1 MSQAISVKST
11 IEAGEISRGIATETA
26 LIVERIRKCRG
37 KMAARRCLNQLR
49 QRYISNR
56 LNIYTCAIF
65 LISLPLILAIEET
78 TFAGLSAENAARM
91 LAGSP
96 GDVEKA
102 PSHHSEMSLVLPHDT
117 YPGFSIKKFKTHP
130 VKINGSSHAGG
141 AAYHMLDSD
150 YSKYFTVLE
159 DGVVMTTADI
169 SPLVNRPVQLVVVE
183 QTPNVTNTHNL
194 QLFVMHRNDMLR
206 FSGSLLD
213 ASGEVRENQPAG
225 TRVRGVPLM
234 QAFSGSILDEELA
247 TPKKVR
253 YTIIDGNV
261 DDAFALQERKANK
274 NIQISA
280 KSLVINGDD
289 ESGVWLVTNRPLDR
303 EERAH
308 YDLSVEASDVDG
320 LDKTVSKIQITIL
333 DENDNRP
340 IFKSMDYK
348 FAIAGQK
355 SANMESNSSV
365 TYKRFAIMGKVE
377 ATDADGD
384 KIAYRLKAPSNVVII
399 VPQTGEIMLAG
410 EPTSNELLIE
420 VTAHDLRYPSLLS
433 AKPAKVLLEFLAA
446 EPVSFIMQHLE
457 HDEVNNHSHHREKR
471 RVTRAVRPT
480 KRIEFTEAD
489 GDTEGKSVFQL
500 EKETDKETF
509 KIRDDNPWVTVETN
523 GAVRVKKK
531 WDYEE
536 LGPEKTIDFWVIIT
550 NMGHNAGIK
559 YTDNQ
564 RVIILVKDV
573 NDEPPYFINRP
584 LPMQAVVQLN
594 APPNTPVFTLQA
606 RDPDTD
612 HNIHYFIVRDRT
624 GGRFEVDERS
634 GVVRTRGTD
643 LFQLDMEYVL
653 YVKAEDQN
661 GKVDDRRFQSTPE
674 ERLSIVGGK
683 RAPQFYMP
691 SYEAEIPENQKK
703 DSDIISIKAKS
714 FADREIRYTLKA
726 QGQGAGT
733 FNIGPT
739 SGIVKL
745 AKELDFEDLRQPHVY
760 SLIVTATED
769 SGGFS
774 TSVDLTIRVT
784 DVNDNAPKFELPDYQ
799 AHNVDEDIPLGTSIL
814 RVKAMD
820 SDSGSNAEIEYLVSD
835 DHFAVDS
842 NGIIVNNKQL
852 DADNNNAYYEFIVTA
867 KDKGEPP
874 KSGVATVRVYTKNKN
889 DEEPKFSQQVYTPN
903 VDENAGPNTLVTT
916 VVASDKDGD
925 NVRFGFVGGG
935 TSSGQFVIE
944 DITGVIRLH
953 NKAISLD
960 RDKYELNVTAMD
972 DGSCC
977 VNGDQTIHT
986 STAVVVVFI
995 TDVNDNK
1002 PVFKDCSTYYP
1013 KVEEGAPNGSPV
1025 IKVVATDED
1034 KGVNG
1039 QVKYSIVQQPNQ
1051 KGTKFTVDEET
1062 GEVSTNKVFDRE
1074 GDDGKFVS
1082 VTVKATDQGD
1092 PSLEGVCSFTVE
1104 ITDVNDNPPLF
1115 DRQKYVENV
1124 KQDASI
1130 GTNILRVSASDEDAD
1145 NNGAIVYSLT
1155 APFNPNDL
1163 EYFEIQAES
1172 GWIVL
1177 KKPLDRETYKLE
1189 AMAQDKGYPPLSRTV
1204 EVQIDVVDRANNPP
1218 VWDHTVYGPI
1228 YVKENMPVGGKV
1240 VSIKASSGI
1249 EGNPTVFYRLMP
1261 GSTAQTNKFHTFYL
1275 QQRPDNG
1282 DTWADIKVNHPLD
1295 YESIKEYNLT
1305 IRVENNGAQQL
1316 ASEATVYIMLEDVND
1331 EIPLFTEREQETVL
1345 EGEPIGTK
1353 VTQVNAIDKDGTFP
1367 NNQVYYYIVDSP
1379 RNEGKEFFE
1388 INLQSGEIFTKT
1400 VFDREKKG
1408 AYALEVE
1415 ARDGAPSARPNSNGP
1430 NSVTKFIR
1438 IGIADKNDNPPYFD
1452 KSLYEAEVD
1461 ENEDIQ
1467 HTVLTVTAKDH
1478 DESSRI
1484 RYEITSGNI
1493 GGAFAVK
1500 NMTGAIYV
1508 AGALDYETR
1517 RRYELKLV
1525 ASDSLNENQTT
1536 IVINVRD
1543 VNDLPPRFP
1552 QTSYERT
1559 LDEGMTNTPFTIMQV
1574 TATDGDKDR
1583 PQNIVYFLT
1592 GQGIDPDNPANS
1604 KFDINRT
1611 TGEIFVLKPL
1621 DRDQPNGRPQWR
1633 FTVFAQDEGGEG
1645 LVGYADVQVN
1655 LKDINDNAPIF
1666 PQGVY
1671 FGNVTENGTAG
1682 MVVMTMTAV
1691 DYDDPN
1697 EGSNARLV
1705 YSIEKN
1711 VIEEETGSPIFEIEP
1726 DTGVIKTAVCC
1737 LDRER
1742 TPDYSIQV
1750 VAMDGGGLKG
1760 TGTASIRVKDIN
1772 DMPPQFTKD
1781 EWFTEVDETDG
1792 TALPEMPILTVT
1804 VHDEDET
1811 NKFQYKVID
1820 NSGYGA
1826 DKFTMVRNNDGTGSL
1841 KIVQP
1846 LDYEDQLQSN
1856 GFRFRI
1862 QVNDKG
1868 EDNDNDKYHVAYS
1881 WVVVKLR
1888 DINDNKPHFDRANV
1902 EVSVFE
1908 DTKVG
1913 TELEKFKATD
1923 PDQGGKSKVS
1933 YSIDRSSDRQR
1944 QFAINQNGSVTIQR
1958 SLDREVV
1965 PRHQVKILA
1974 IDDGSPPKTATAT
1987 LTVIVQDINDNAPKF
2002 LKDYRPVLPEH
2013 VPPRKVV
2020 EILATDDDDRSKSNG
2035 PPFQFRLDP
2044 SADDIIRA
2052 SFKVEQDQKG
2062 ANGDGMAVISSL
2074 RSFDREQQKE
2084 YMIPIVIKDHG
2095 SPAMTGTS
2103 TLTVIIGDVNDNKM
2117 QPGSKD
2123 IFVYNYQG
2131 QSPDTPI
2138 GRVYVYD
2145 LDDWDLPDKK
2155 FYWEAMEHP
2164 RFKLDEDSG
2173 MVTMRAGTREGR
2185 YHLRFKVYDRKHT
2198 QTDIP
2203 ANVTV
2208 TVREIPHE
2216 AVINSGSVR
2225 LSGISD
2231 EDFIRVWNYRTQSMS
2246 RSKMD
2251 RFRDKLAD
2259 LLNTERD
2266 NVDIFSVQLKR
2277 KHPPLTDIRFSAH
2290 GSPYYK
2296 PVRLNGIVLMHRE
2309 EIEKD
2314 VGINITMVGI
2324 DECLY
2329 ENQMCEGSCTNSL
2342 EISPLPYMVN
2352 ANKTALVGVRVDTI
2366 ADCTCGARNFSKPE
2380 SCRTTPCHN
2389 GGRCVDTRFGP
2400 HCSCPVGY
2408 AGPRCQQTTRSFR
2421 GNGWA
2426 WYPPLEMCD
2435 ESHLSL
2441 EFITRKP
2448 DGLIIYNGPIVPPER
2463 DETLISDFIALELER
2478 GYPRLL
2484 IDFGSGTLE
2493 LRVKTKKTL
2502 DDGEWHRIDLF
2513 WDTES
2518 IRMVVDFCKSAE
2530 IAEMEDGT
2538 PPEFDDMSCQARGQI
2553 PPFDEYLNVNAP
2565 LQVGGLYREQFDQS
2579 LYNWHY
2585 MPTAKGFD
2593 GCIRN
2598 LVHNSELYDLAHPG
2612 LSRNSVAGCP
2622 QTEEVCAQTETTARC
2637 WEHGNC
2643 VGSLSEARCHCRPG
2657 WTGPACNIPT
2667 IPTTFKAQSYVKYAL
2682 SFEPDRFS
2690 TQVQLRFRTREE
2702 YGELFRVSDQHN
2714 REYGILEIKDGH
2726 LHFRYNLNSLR
2737 TEEKDLWLNAIVVND
2752 GQWHVV
2758 KVNRYGSAAT
2768 LELDGGEGRRYNETF
2783 EFVGHQWLLVD
2794 KQEGVYAG
2802 GKAEYTGVR
2811 TFEVYADY
2819 QKSCLD
2825 DIRLEGKHLPLPPAM
2840 NGTQWGQATMAR
2852 NLEKGCPSNKPCS
2865 NVICPDPFE
2874 CVDLWNVY
2882 ECTCP
2887 AGYRSSGSTCVN
2899 DNECLLFP
2907 CRNGGRCRD
2916 HHPPKKYECHCP
2928 LGFTGMHCELELLA
2942 SGVLTPSRDFI
2953 VALALCL
2960 GTLILLVL
2968 VFVVYNRRR
2977 EAHIK
2982 YPGPDDDVRE
2992 NIINYDDEG
3001 GGEDDMTAFD
3011 ITPLQIPIGGPM
3023 PPELAPMKM
3032 PIMYPVMTLM
3042 PGQEPNVGMFIEEH
3056 KKRADGDPNAPPFD
3070 DLRNYAYEGGG
3081 STAGSLSSL
3090 ASGTD
3095 DEQQEYDYLG
3105 AWGPRFDKL
3114 ANMYGPE
3121 APNPHNTE
3129 LEL

>member
-1 MSQAISVKST
+1 
-11 IEAGEISRGIATETA
+11 
-26 LIVERIRKCRG
+26 
-37 KMAARRCLNQLR
+37 MAARRCLNQLR
-49 QRYISNR
+49 QRYITSR
-56 LNIYTCAIF
+56 FNICTCAIF
-65 LISLPLILAIEET
+65 LISLPLVLAIEET

-96 GDVEKA
+96 GDVEKSSS
-102 PSHHSEMSLVLPHDT
+102 SHHSEMSLVLPHDT

-130 VKINGSSHAGG
+130 VKINGSSHSGA
-141 AAYHMLDSD
+141 AAYHMLDTD

-183 QTPNVTNTHNL
+183 QTPNATNTHNL

-253 YTIIDGNV
+253 YTIIDGNE

-320 LDKTVSKIQITIL
+320 LDKTVSKIQISVL

-340 IFKSMDYK
+340 IFKSLDYK

-365 TYKRFAIMGKVE
+365 TYQRFAIMGKVE

-384 KIAYRLKAPSNVVII
+384 KIAYRLKSPSNVVII

-420 VTAHDLRYPSLLS
+420 VIAHDLRYPSLLS

-457 HDEVNNHSHHREKR
+457 HDEVNSHSHHREKR

-960 RDKYELNVTAMD
+960 KDKYELNVTAMD

-1543 VNDLPPRFP
+1543 VNDLPPQFP

-1888 DINDNKPHFDRANV
+1888 DINDNKPHFERANV

-2216 AVINSGSVR
+2216 AVVNSGSVR

-2259 LLNTERD
+2259 LLNTERE

-2277 KHPPLTDIRFSAH
+2277 KHPPLTDVRFSAH

-2366 ADCTCGARNFSKPE
+2366 ADCTCGARNFTKPE

-2408 AGPRCQQTTRSFR
+2408 TGPRCQQTTRSFR

-2553 PPFDEYLNVNAP
+2553 PPFNEYLNVNAP

-2579 LYNWHY
+2579 LYFWHY

-2598 LVHNSELYDLAHPG
+2598 LVHNSKLYDLAHPG

-2882 ECTCP
+2882 ECTCGEGRIMSP
-2887 AGYRSSGSTCVN
+2887 DSKGCMDR
-2899 DNECLLFP
+2899 NECLDMP
-2907 CRNGGRCRD
+2907 CMNGATCINLEPRLRYRCI
-2916 HHPPKKYECHCP
+2916 CP
-2928 LGFTGMHCELELLA
+2928 DGFWGENCELVQEGQTLKL
-2942 SGVLTPSRDFI
+2942 SMG
-2953 VALALCL
+2953 ALAAILVCL
-2960 GTLILLVL
+2960 LIILILVL

>member
-1 MSQAISVKST
+1 
-11 IEAGEISRGIATETA
+11 
-26 LIVERIRKCRG
+26 
-37 KMAARRCLNQLR
+37 MAARRCLNQLR
-49 QRYISNR
+49 QRYITNR

-65 LISLPLILAIEET
+65 LISIPLILAIEET

-96 GDVEKA
+96 GDVEKS

-320 LDKTVSKIQITIL
+320 LDKTVSKIQITVL

-340 IFKSMDYK
+340 IFKSLDYK

-384 KIAYRLKAPSNVVII
+384 KIAYRLKSPSNVVII

-420 VTAHDLRYPSLLS
+420 VIAHDLRYPSLLS

-1559 LDEGMTNTPFTIMQV
+1559 LDEGMTDTPFTIMQV

-2329 ENQMCEGSCTNSL
+2329 ENQMCEGSCTNAL

-2598 LVHNSELYDLAHPG
+2598 LVHNSKLYDLAHPG

-2928 LGFTGMHCELELLA
+2928 MGFTGMHCELELLA

>member
-1 MSQAISVKST
+1 
-11 IEAGEISRGIATETA
+11 
-26 LIVERIRKCRG
+26 
-37 KMAARRCLNQLR
+37 MAARRCLNQLR
-49 QRYISNR
+49 QRYITNR
-56 LNIYTCAIF
+56 FNICTCAIF
-65 LISLPLILAIEET
+65 LISLPFILAIEET

-96 GDVEKA
+96 GDVEK
-102 PSHHSEMSLVLPHDT
+102 SSSLHHSEMSLVLPHDT

-130 VKINGSSHAGG
+130 VKINGSSHSGA
-141 AAYHMLDSD
+141 AAYHMLDTD

-183 QTPNVTNTHNL
+183 QTPNATNTHNL

-320 LDKTVSKIQITIL
+320 LDKTVSKIQITVL

-340 IFKSMDYK
+340 IFKSLDYK

-365 TYKRFAIMGKVE
+365 TYQRFAIMGKVE

-384 KIAYRLKAPSNVVII
+384 KIAYRLKSPSNVVII

-420 VTAHDLRYPSLLS
+420 VIAHDLRYPSLLS

-457 HDEVNNHSHHREKR
+457 HDEINNHSHHREKR

-960 RDKYELNVTAMD
+960 KDKYELNVTAMD

-1177 KKPLDRETYKLE
+1177 KKPLDGCYPRDRYRLRVS
-1189 AMAQDKGYPPLSRTV
+1189 ASDKGTPASAADVDV
-1204 EVQIDVVDRANNPP
+1204 ELDVVDRNNKPP
-1218 VWDHTVYGPI
+1218 IWDKSIYGPI
-1228 YVKENMPVGGKV
+1228 HIRENVTVGTV
-1240 VSIKASSGI
+1240 VTSVKASSGI

-1517 RRYELKLV
+1517 RRYELRLA
-1525 ASDSLNENQTT
+1525 ASDNLKENYTT
-1536 IVINVRD
+1536 VIIHVKD
-1543 VNDLPPRFP
+1543 VNDNPPVFERPTYRTQITEEDDRNLPKRV
-1552 QTSYERT
+1552 
-1559 LDEGMTNTPFTIMQV
+1559 LQV

-1888 DINDNKPHFDRANV
+1888 DINDNKPHFERANV

-2216 AVINSGSVR
+2216 AVVNSGSVR

-2259 LLNTERD
+2259 LLNTERE

-2277 KHPPLTDIRFSAH
+2277 KHPPLTDVRFSAH

-2366 ADCTCGARNFSKPE
+2366 ADCTCGARNFTKPE

-2553 PPFDEYLNVNAP
+2553 PPFNEYLNVNAP

-2579 LYNWHY
+2579 LYFWHY

-2598 LVHNSELYDLAHPG
+2598 LVHNSKLYDLAHPG

-2887 AGYRSSGSTCVN
+2887 AGYKSSGSTCVN

-2928 LGFTGMHCELELLA
+2928 MGFTGMHCELELLA

>member
-1 MSQAISVKST
+1 MRRSKMGATLALLVSMWIASTLSVSVIPHDAHPGYSVKKYNS
-11 IEAGEISRGIATETA
+11 G
-26 LIVERIRKCRG
+26 
-37 KMAARRCLNQLR
+37 LN
-49 QRYISNR
+49 YR
-56 LNIYTCAIF
+56 L
-65 LISLPLILAIEET
+65 LDS
-78 TFAGLSAENAARM
+78 
-91 LAGSP
+91 
-96 GDVEKA
+96 
-102 PSHHSEMSLVLPHDT
+102 
-117 YPGFSIKKFKTHP
+117 GFSQF
-130 VKINGSSHAGG
+130 
-141 AAYHMLDSD
+141 
-150 YSKYFTVLE
+150 FTMLE
-159 DGVVMTTADI
+159 DGSIMTVSDV
-169 SPLVNRPVQLVVVE
+169 SPLVNRPIDLLVLE
-183 QTPNVTNTHNL
+183 GDGNNTKTHML
-194 QLFVMHRNDMLR
+194 QLYVLDRRNMLS
-206 FSGSLLD
+206 FKSD
-213 ASGEVRENQPAG
+213 NDEVLGRVAENSPAG
-225 TRVRGVPLM
+225 TKIGGLPVLQAASGLTTVPITYSIIGGNAA
-234 QAFSGSILDEELA
+234 QAFELRHSL
-247 TPKKVR
+247 TGDVLQ
-253 YTIIDGNV
+253 NV
-261 DDAFALQERKANK
+261 TVSDNQA
-274 NIQISA
+274 
-280 KSLVINGDD
+280 
-289 ESGVWLVTNRPLDR
+289 GVDVVTAQVLDR
-303 EERAH
+303 EENAR
-308 YDLSVEASDVDG
+308 YVLTIQASDPIGVN
-320 LDKTVSKIQITIL
+320 KAVTNVVIEVE
-333 DENDNRP
+333 DENDNSP
-340 IFKSMDYK
+340 VFS
-348 FAIAGQK
+348 QK
-355 SANMESNSSV
+355 VYRFVVGDDSLEGDNV
-365 TYKRFAIMGKVE
+365 TTSWKRFSSIGKVE

-384 KIAYRLKAPSNVVII
+384 KVAYKLATPTNYLVI
-399 VPQTGEIMLAG
+399 VPQTGDLLLSE
-410 EPTSNELLIE
+410 EPAEEVDLELVVE
-420 VTAHDLRYPSLLS
+420 AHDLRVPSRTSPRPAQVLFKF
-433 AKPAKVLLEFLAA
+433 KPPESSKVELDLDLQELA
-446 EPVSFIMQHLE
+446 EREL
-457 HDEVNNHSHHREKR
+457 HRGKR

-480 KRIEFTEAD
+480 KRIEFTESD
-489 GDTEGKSVFQL
+489 GDTDGRNVFQL
-500 EKETDKETF
+500 EKETDRETF
-509 KIRDDNPWVTVETN
+509 KIRDENPWVTVDPN

-536 LGPEKTIDFWVIIT
+536 LGPEKTIDFWVTIT
-550 NMGHNAGIK
+550 NAEKGD
-559 YTDNQ
+559 TDNQ
-564 RVIILVKDV
+564 RVIIHVRDV

-661 GKVDDRRFQSTPE
+661 GRVDERRFQSTPE

-703 DSDIISIKAKS
+703 DSDIISVKAKS

-760 SLIVTATED
+760 SLVVTATED

-774 TSVDLTIRVT
+774 TSVELTIRVT

-799 AHNVDEDIPLGTSIL
+799 AHNVDEDIPPGTSIL
-814 RVKAMD
+814 KVKAMD
-820 SDSGSNAEIEYLVSD
+820 ADSGANAEIEYLVSD
-835 DHFAVDS
+835 DHFSVDPS
-842 NGIIVNNKQL
+842 GIISNNKQL
-852 DADNNNAYYEFIVTA
+852 DADNNNAYYEFVVTA
-867 KDKGEPP
+867 KDKGEPA
-874 KSGVATVRVYTKNKN
+874 KTGTATVRVYTKNKN

-944 DITGVIRLH
+944 EITGVIRLH
-953 NKAISLD
+953 SKSISLD

-972 DGSCC
+972 DGACC

-1002 PVFKDCSTYYP
+1002 PIFKDCGTYYP

-1025 IKVVATDED
+1025 IKVHATDED

-1082 VTVKATDQGD
+1082 VTVKATDQGE

-1145 NNGAIVYSLT
+1145 NNGAIVYTLNAGSNS
-1155 APFNPNDL
+1155 ADL
-1163 EYFEIQAES
+1163 EYFEIQPES

-1177 KKPLDRETYKLE
+1177 KKALDRETYKLE
-1189 AMAQDKGYPPLSRTV
+1189 ATAQDKGYPPLSRSV

-1218 VWDHTVYGPI
+1218 VWDHVIYGPI
-1228 YVKENMPVGGKV
+1228 FIRENLPVGAKV
-1240 VSIKASSGI
+1240 VSVKASSGI
-1249 EGNPTVFYRLMP
+1249 ENNPTVFYRLMP
-1261 GSTAQTNKFHTFYL
+1261 GSTAQTNKHHTFYL

-1282 DTWADIKVNHPLD
+1282 FTWADIKVNHPLD
-1295 YESIKEYNLT
+1295 YETIKEYNLT

-1316 ASEATVYIMLEDVND
+1316 ASEATVYIQLEDVND

-1379 RNEGKEFFE
+1379 RNEGKDFFE
-1388 INLQSGEIFTKT
+1388 INKETGEVFTKI
-1400 VFDREKKG
+1400 VFDREKQG

-1415 ARDGAPSARPNSNGP
+1415 ARDGAPSARPNSDSQP

-1452 KSLYEAEVD
+1452 KALYEAEVD

-1517 RRYELKLV
+1517 KRYELTLV
-1525 ASDSLNENQTT
+1525 ASDSLNENYTT
-1536 IVINVRD
+1536 VVVHIKD
-1543 VNDLPPRFP
+1543 VNDMPPLFNRSVYK
-1552 QTSYERT
+1552 TDI
-1559 LDEGMTNTPFTIMQV
+1559 DEEYPAPYPMKLMQV

-1691 DYDDPN
+1691 DYDDPS
-1697 EGSNARLV
+1697 EGTNARLV

-1711 VIEEETGSPIFEIEP
+1711 VIEEETGSPIFEIESE
-1726 DTGVIKTAVCC
+1726 TGVIKTAVCC

-1792 TALPEMPILTVT
+1792 TTLPEMPILTVT

-1811 NKFQYKVID
+1811 NKFQYKVLE

-1846 LDYEDQLQSN
+1846 LDYEDLLQSN

-1868 EDNDNDKYHVAYS
+1868 EDNDNDKYHVANS

-1888 DINDNKPHFDRANV
+1888 DINDNKPQFERPNI
-1902 EVSVFE
+1902 EVSVYE
-1908 DTKVG
+1908 NAEVG
-1913 TELEKFKATD
+1913 KSLETFKATD

-1933 YSIDRSSDRQR
+1933 YAIDRVSDRKR
-1944 QFAINQNGSVTIQR
+1944 QFSINQEGTVSIQR
-1958 SLDREVV
+1958 SLDREDT

-1974 IDDGSPPKTATAT
+1974 IDDGIPPKTATAT
-1987 LTVIVQDINDNAPKF
+1987 LTVIVQDINDNAPTF
-2002 LKDYRPVLPEH
+2002 LRDYRPVLPEH

-2044 SADDIIRA
+2044 GADDIIRA

-2062 ANGDGMAVISSL
+2062 ANGDGMAIVSSL

-2084 YMIPIVIKDHG
+2084 YLIPIVIKDHG
-2095 SPAMTGTS
+2095 NPAMSGTS
-2103 TLTVIIGDVNDNKM
+2103 TLTVVIGDVNDNKM
-2117 QPGSKD
+2117 QPGSKE

-2131 QSPDTPI
+2131 QAPETEI

-2155 FYWEAMEHP
+2155 FYWETTEHP
-2164 RFKLDEDSG
+2164 RFKLNEDTG
-2173 MVTMRAGTREGR
+2173 MISMKHGTRDGK

-2198 QTDIP
+2198 QTDVP

-2208 TVREIPHE
+2208 TVKEIPHE
-2216 AVINSGSVR
+2216 AVVNSGSVR
-2225 LSGISD
+2225 IAGITD
-2231 EDFIRVWNYRTQSMS
+2231 EDFIRIWDYKTQSLS
-2246 RSKMD
+2246 RSKA
-2251 RFRDKLAD
+2251 DKFKDKIAD
-2259 LLNTERD
+2259 LLNTDRD
-2266 NVDIFSVQLKR
+2266 NVDVFSVQLRR
-2277 KHPPLTDIRFSAH
+2277 KHPPLTDVRFAAH
-2290 GSPYYK
+2290 SSPYYK

-2329 ENQMCEGSCTNSL
+2329 ENQMCEGSCTNTL
-2342 EISPLPYMVN
+2342 DISALPYMVN
-2352 ANKTALVGVRVDTI
+2352 ANKTSLVGVRVDVL
-2366 ADCTCGARNFSKPE
+2366 AECTCGARNFSKE
-2380 SCRTTPCHN
+2380 ENCRNTPCYN
-2389 GGRCVDTRFGP
+2389 GGRCIETRYSLT
-2400 HCSCPVGY
+2400 CSCPAGY
-2408 AGPRCQQTTRSFR
+2408 NGPRCQQTSRSFR

-2426 WYPPLEMCD
+2426 WYPALEMCD
-2435 ESHLSL
+2435 KSHLHF
-2441 EFITRKP
+2441 EFATRKA
-2448 DGLIIYNGPIVPPER
+2448 DGLLLYNGPIVPPEA
-2463 DETLISDFIALELER
+2463 DEVMVSDYIAVELER

-2484 IDFGSGTLE
+2484 LDFGSGTLE

-2502 DDGEWHRIDLF
+2502 DDGEWHRIDIF
-2513 WDTES
+2513 WDTENV
-2518 IRMVVDFCKSAE
+2518 RMVVDYCKSAE
-2530 IAEMEDGT
+2530 ISELEDGT
-2538 PPEFDDMSCQARGQI
+2538 PPEFDDTSCQAQGTI
-2553 PPFDEYLNVNAP
+2553 PPFNEYLNVNAP
-2565 LQVGGLYREQFDQS
+2565 LQLGGLYVEQFDPTHYHWQ
-2579 LYNWHY
+2579 Y
-2585 MPTAKGFD
+2585 MPVGKAFD

-2598 LVHNSELYDLAHPG
+2598 LFHNSKLYDLAHPG

-2622 QTEEVCAQTETTARC
+2622 QTEEMCGKSDATSRC
-2637 WEHGNC
+2637 WEHGTC
-2643 VGSLSEARCHCRPG
+2643 VGSFNEAKCQCKPG
-2657 WTGPACNIPT
+2657 WTGPACTLAT
-2667 IPTTFKAQSYVKYAL
+2667 IPTSFKPQSYVKYAL

-2702 YGELFRVSDQHN
+2702 HGELFRVSDQHN
-2714 REYGILEIKDGH
+2714 REYGILEIKDSR
-2726 LHFRYNLNSLR
+2726 LYFRYNLNSLR
-2737 TEEKDLWLNAIVVND
+2737 TEEKDIWLSAVTVDD
-2752 GQWHVV
+2752 GQWHVARV
-2758 KVNRYGSAAT
+2758 SRYGSAAT

-2783 EFVGHQWLLVD
+2783 DFAGHQWLLVD

-2819 QKSCLD
+2819 QKGCLD

-2852 NLEKGCPSNKPCS
+2852 NLERNCPSNKPCA
-2865 NVICPDPFE
+2865 NVICPEPFE
-2874 CVDLWNVY
+2874 CMDLWNDY

-2887 AGYRSSGSTCVN
+2887 QGYKFHRNGCVN
-2899 DNECLLFP
+2899 DNECMWLP
-2907 CRNGGRCRD
+2907 CINGGVCKD
-2916 HHPPKKYECHCP
+2916 YEPPVRYECLCP
-2928 LGFTGMHCELELLA
+2928 SGYTGGHCELELA
-2942 SGVLTPSRDFI
+2942 PSGAIMPSKDFI
-2953 VALALCL
+2953 VAVIVCL
-2960 GTLILLVL
+2960 LVLLVLVL

-3011 ITPLQIPIGGPM
+3011 ITPLQIPIGGPL
-3023 PPELAPMKM
+3023 PELAPPKLGCK
-3032 PIMYPVMTLM
+3032 PSPVPHGKKSKCVFFVCPVSMIGV
-3042 PGQEPNVGMFIEEH
+3042 GQEPNVGVFIEEH
-3056 KKRADGDPNAPPFD
+3056 KKRADSDPNAPPFD

-3095 DEQQEYDYLG
+3095 DEVQDYDYLG

-3114 ANMYGPE
+3114 ADMYGPGE
-3121 APNPHNTE
+3121 ETE
-3129 LEL
+3129 QEEE

>member
-1 MSQAISVKST
+1 
-11 IEAGEISRGIATETA
+11 
-26 LIVERIRKCRG
+26 
-37 KMAARRCLNQLR
+37 MAARRCLNQLR
-49 QRYISNR
+49 QRYITNR
-56 LNIYTCAIF
+56 FNICTCAIF
-65 LISLPLILAIEET
+65 LISLPFILAIEET

-96 GDVEKA
+96 GDVEK
-102 PSHHSEMSLVLPHDT
+102 SSSLHHSEMSLVLPHDT

-130 VKINGSSHAGG
+130 VKINGSSHSGA
-141 AAYHMLDSD
+141 AAYHMLDTD

-183 QTPNVTNTHNL
+183 QTPNATNTHNL

-320 LDKTVSKIQITIL
+320 LDKTVSKIQITVL

-340 IFKSMDYK
+340 IFKSLDYK

-365 TYKRFAIMGKVE
+365 TYQRFAIMGKVE

-384 KIAYRLKAPSNVVII
+384 KIAYRLKSPSNVVII

-420 VTAHDLRYPSLLS
+420 VIAHDLRYPSLLS

-457 HDEVNNHSHHREKR
+457 HDEINNHSHHREKR

-960 RDKYELNVTAMD
+960 KDKYELNVTAMD

-1177 KKPLDRETYKLE
+1177 KKPLDRDRYRLRVS
-1189 AMAQDKGYPPLSRTV
+1189 ASDKGTPASAADVDV
-1204 EVQIDVVDRANNPP
+1204 ELDVVDRNNKPP
-1218 VWDHTVYGPI
+1218 IWDKSIYGPI
-1228 YVKENMPVGGKV
+1228 HIRENVTVGTV
-1240 VSIKASSGI
+1240 VTSVKASSGI

-1517 RRYELKLV
+1517 RRYELRLA
-1525 ASDSLNENQTT
+1525 ASDNLKENYTT
-1536 IVINVRD
+1536 VIIHVKD
-1543 VNDLPPRFP
+1543 VNDNPPVFERPTYRTQITEEDDRNLPKRV
-1552 QTSYERT
+1552 
-1559 LDEGMTNTPFTIMQV
+1559 LQV

-1888 DINDNKPHFDRANV
+1888 DINDNKPHFERANV

-2216 AVINSGSVR
+2216 AVVNSGSVR

-2259 LLNTERD
+2259 LLNTERE

-2277 KHPPLTDIRFSAH
+2277 KHPPLTDVRFSAH

-2366 ADCTCGARNFSKPE
+2366 ADCTCGARNFTKPE

-2553 PPFDEYLNVNAP
+2553 PPFNEYLNVNAP

-2579 LYNWHY
+2579 LYFWHY

-2598 LVHNSELYDLAHPG
+2598 LVHNSKLYDLAHPG

-2887 AGYRSSGSTCVN
+2887 AGYKSSGSTCVN

-2928 LGFTGMHCELELLA
+2928 MGFTGMHCELELLA

>member
-1 MSQAISVKST
+1 
-11 IEAGEISRGIATETA
+11 
-26 LIVERIRKCRG
+26 
-37 KMAARRCLNQLR
+37 MAARRCLNQLR
-49 QRYISNR
+49 QRYITNR
-56 LNIYTCAIF
+56 FNICTCAIF
-65 LISLPLILAIEET
+65 LISLPFILAIEET

-96 GDVEKA
+96 GDVEK
-102 PSHHSEMSLVLPHDT
+102 SSSLHHSEMSLVLPHDT

-130 VKINGSSHAGG
+130 VKINGSSHSGA
-141 AAYHMLDSD
+141 AAYHMLDTD

-183 QTPNVTNTHNL
+183 QTPNATNTHNL

-320 LDKTVSKIQITIL
+320 LDKTVSKIQITVL

-340 IFKSMDYK
+340 IFKSLDYK

-365 TYKRFAIMGKVE
+365 TYQRFAIMGKVE

-384 KIAYRLKAPSNVVII
+384 KIAYRLKSPSNVVII

-420 VTAHDLRYPSLLS
+420 VIAHDLRYPSLLS

-457 HDEVNNHSHHREKR
+457 HDEINNHSHHREKR

-960 RDKYELNVTAMD
+960 KDKYELNVTAMD

-1177 KKPLDRETYKLE
+1177 KKPLDRDRYRLRVS
-1189 AMAQDKGYPPLSRTV
+1189 ASDKGTPASAADVDV
-1204 EVQIDVVDRANNPP
+1204 ELDVVDRNNKPP
-1218 VWDHTVYGPI
+1218 IWDKSIYGPI
-1228 YVKENMPVGGKV
+1228 HIRENVTVGTV
-1240 VSIKASSGI
+1240 VTSVKASSGI

-1543 VNDLPPRFP
+1543 VNDLPPQFP

-1888 DINDNKPHFDRANV
+1888 DINDNKPHFERANV

-2216 AVINSGSVR
+2216 AVVNSGSVR

-2259 LLNTERD
+2259 LLNTERE

-2277 KHPPLTDIRFSAH
+2277 KHPPLTDVRFSAH

-2366 ADCTCGARNFSKPE
+2366 ADCTCGARNFTKPE

-2553 PPFDEYLNVNAP
+2553 PPFNEYLNVNAP

-2579 LYNWHY
+2579 LYFWHY

-2598 LVHNSELYDLAHPG
+2598 LVHNSKLYDLAHPG

-2887 AGYRSSGSTCVN
+2887 AGYKSSGSTCVN

-2928 LGFTGMHCELELLA
+2928 MGFTGMHCELELLA